1 MGMEVNGVAAAS
13 SYQSQNSQAA
23 KPVSH
28 VSSVTTTTD
37 KSNEVVVDSAKS
49 AASNVAVS
57 VGQAADS
64 EKNGSSAKDND
75 KAKKQAE
82 SMADVKDIRK
92 VLNNNNTIA
101 EFGYNEPT
109 NRITIKIK
117 DKDTDE
123 VIKEIPSEKALE
135 MLAKAWELAGIIV
148 DERR

>member
-13 SYQSQNSQAA
+13 GYQSQNSQSA
-23 KPVSH
+23 KPVSQ
-28 VSSVTTTTD
+28 VSSTSTATD
-37 KSNEVVVDSAKS
+37 KGNEVVADTAKS
-49 AASNVAVS
+49 AVSNAAVD
-57 VGQAADS
+57 VGQASES
-64 EKNGSSAKDND
+64 EKNGNNNE
-75 KAKKQAE
+75 AKKEQPKQA
-82 SMADVKDIRK
+82 SMGDVKDISK
-92 VLNNNNTIA
+92 VLNNNTIA

-135 MLAKAWELAGIIV
+135 MLAKAWELAGIMV

>member
-13 SYQSQNSQAA
+13 SYQSQNLQAA
-23 KPVSH
+23 KPVSQ
-28 VSSVTTTTD
+28 VSSVTSATD
-37 KSNEVVVDSAKS
+37 KSNEVIVDSAKS

-82 SMADVKDIRK
+82 SMADIRK
-92 VLNNNNTIA
+92 VLNNNTIA

>member
-13 SYQSQNSQAA
+13 SYQSQNLQAA

-28 VSSVTTTTD
+28 VSSVTSATD

-75 KAKKQAE
+75 
-82 SMADVKDIRK
+82 VKDIRK
-92 VLNNNNTIA
+92 VLNNNTIA

-135 MLAKAWELAGIIV
+135 MLAKAWELAGIMV

>member
-13 SYQSQNSQAA
+13 SYQSQNLQAA
-23 KPVSH
+23 KPVSQ
-28 VSSVTTTTD
+28 VSSVTSATD
-37 KSNEVVVDSAKS
+37 KSNEVIVDSAKS

-92 VLNNNNTIA
+92 VLNNNTIA
-101 EFGYNEPT
+101 EFGYNEPSLVPIISDNLVEPVT
-109 NRITIKIK
+109 LLLSVA
-117 DKDTDE
+117 
-123 VIKEIPSEKALE
+123 VILPPVRYPVA
-135 MLAKAWELAGIIV
+135 A
-148 DERR
+148 R

>member
-13 SYQSQNSQAA
+13 SYQSQNLQAA
-23 KPVSH
+23 KPVSQA
-28 VSSVTTTTD
+28 SSVTSATD

-64 EKNGSSAKDND
+64 EKNGSNANDN
-75 KAKKQAE
+75 AKKQAE

-92 VLNNNNTIA
+92 VLNNNTIA

>member
-1 MGMEVNGVAAAS
+1 MGMEVNGVVAAS

-23 KPVSH
+23 KPVSQ
-28 VSSVTTTTD
+28 VSSVTSATD
-37 KSNEVVVDSAKS
+37 KSNEVIVDSAKS

-57 VGQAADS
+57 IGQAADS
-64 EKNGSSAKDND
+64 EKNGSNANDND
-75 KAKKQAE
+75 KA
-82 SMADVKDIRK
+82 
-92 VLNNNNTIA
+92 
-101 EFGYNEPT
+101 T

-123 VIKEIPSEKALE
+123 VIKEMPSEKALE

>member
-23 KPVSH
+23 KPVSQ
-28 VSSVTTTTD
+28 VSSVTSATD

-64 EKNGSSAKDND
+64 EKNGSSANDND

-92 VLNNNNTIA
+92 VLNNNTIA

-109 NRITIKIK
+109 NRITIKIQTK
-117 DKDTDE
+117 LLKRYLQRKLLRCLPRHGSLQVSWLMRGDK
-123 VIKEIPSEKALE
+123 L
-135 MLAKAWELAGIIV
+135 WQ
-148 DERR
+148 

>member
-23 KPVSH
+23 KPVSQ
-28 VSSVTTTTD
+28 VSSVTSATD

-49 AASNVAVS
+49 AAVS

-64 EKNGSSAKDND
+64 EKNGSSANDND

-92 VLNNNNTIA
+92 VLNNNTIA

-135 MLAKAWELAGIIV
+135 MLAKAWELAGIMV

>member
-13 SYQSQNSQAA
+13 SYQSQNLQAA
-23 KPVSH
+23 KPVSQ
-28 VSSVTTTTD
+28 VSSVTTTD

-64 EKNGSSAKDND
+64 EKNGSNANDND

-92 VLNNNNTIA
+92 VLNNNTIA

-135 MLAKAWELAGIIV
+135 MLAKAWELAGIMV

>member
-23 KPVSH
+23 KPVSQ
-28 VSSVTTTTD
+28 VSSVTSATG

-64 EKNGSSAKDND
+64 EKNGSNANDND
-75 KAKKQAE
+75 KAKKQ
-82 SMADVKDIRK
+82 ADVKDIRK
-92 VLNNNNTIA
+92 VLNNNTIA

>member
-13 SYQSQNSQAA
+13 SYQSQNLQAA
-23 KPVSH
+23 KPVSQ
-28 VSSVTTTTD
+28 VSSVTSVTD

-49 AASNVAVS
+49 AASNVA
-57 VGQAADS
+57 DS
-64 EKNGSSAKDND
+64 EKNGSNANDND

-92 VLNNNNTIA
+92 VLNNNTIA

-135 MLAKAWELAGIIV
+135 MLAKAWELAGIMV

>member
-13 SYQSQNSQAA
+13 SYQSQNLQAA
-23 KPVSH
+23 KPVSQ

-64 EKNGSSAKDND
+64 EKNGSNANDND

-92 VLNNNNTIA
+92 VLNNNTIA

-109 NRITIKIK
+109 KRLKIKIQTK
-117 DKDTDE
+117 LLKRYLQRKLLRCLLRHGSLQVSWLMRGDK
-123 VIKEIPSEKALE
+123 L
-135 MLAKAWELAGIIV
+135 WQ
-148 DERR
+148 

>member
-13 SYQSQNSQAA
+13 SYQSQNLQAA
-23 KPVSH
+23 KPVSQ
-28 VSSVTTTTD
+28 VSSVTSATD
-37 KSNEVVVDSAKS
+37 KSNEVIVDSAKS

-64 EKNGSSAKDND
+64 EKNGSSAK
-75 KAKKQAE
+75 
-82 SMADVKDIRK
+82 
-92 VLNNNNTIA
+92 VLNNNTIA

>member
-1 MGMEVNGVAAAS
+1 MGMEVNGVVAAS

-23 KPVSH
+23 KPVSQ
-28 VSSVTTTTD
+28 VSSVTSATD

-49 AASNVAVS
+49 VASNVAVS

-64 EKNGSSAKDND
+64 EKNGSNANDND

-92 VLNNNNTIA
+92 VLNNNTIA

-117 DKDTDE
+117 DKDE

-135 MLAKAWELAGIIV
+135 MLAKAWELAGIMV

>member
-13 SYQSQNSQAA
+13 SYQSQNLQAT
-23 KPVSH
+23 KPVSQ
-28 VSSVTTTTD
+28 VSSVTSVTD

-49 AASNVAVS
+49 AASNVA
-57 VGQAADS
+57 QAADS
-64 EKNGSSAKDND
+64 EKNGSNANDND

-92 VLNNNNTIA
+92 VLNNNTIA

-135 MLAKAWELAGIIV
+135 MLAKAWELAGIMV

>member
-13 SYQSQNSQAA
+13 SYQSQNLQAA
-23 KPVSH
+23 KPVSQ
-28 VSSVTTTTD
+28 VSSVTTTD

-49 AASNVAVS
+49 VASNVAVS

-64 EKNGSSAKDND
+64 EKNGSNANDND

-92 VLNNNNTIA
+92 VLNNNTIA

-135 MLAKAWELAGIIV
+135 MLAKAWELAGIMV

>member
-92 VLNNNNTIA
+92 VLNNN
-101 EFGYNEPT
+101 T